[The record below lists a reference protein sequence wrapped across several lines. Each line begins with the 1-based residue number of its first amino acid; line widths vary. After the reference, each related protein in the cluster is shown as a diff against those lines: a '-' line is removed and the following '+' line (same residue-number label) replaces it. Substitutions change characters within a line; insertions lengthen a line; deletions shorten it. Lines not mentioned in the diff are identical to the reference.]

1 MHSTNYAAFCS
12 ARAHRNEQSGTG
24 TFMREAFLRKLALG
38 APRGSLKRGFSRGNN
53 RVNAPQSTR
62 PADEVF
68 HSAGL
73 HEGED
78 GALDGV
84 I

>member
-1 MHSTNYAAFCS
+1 MP
-12 ARAHRNEQSGTG
+12 
-24 TFMREAFLRKLALG
+24 EAFLRSMHWA
-38 APRGSLKRGFSRGNN
+38 KRVFQAAEHGFSRGNN

-62 PADEVF
+62 PDDEVS

-73 HEGED
+73 HEDED
-78 GALDGV
+78 GALDGM